1 MLFFCGQRWICQ
13 DTSGKPPTGRFSNP
27 PFRIHFF
34 MINKNSNILFRI
46 LLNFWWAEMDS
57 TSRVGKTVHRT
68 LFESSFSNPFFYEKQ
83 KSNILFRILLN
94 SWWQRWIRQAAS
106 GKPSTGRFFDPPF
119 RIHFFMRNKKSNIL
133 FRILLNSWWAE
144 MDSNHRTLTRTD
156 LQSAAFSHSAICPF
170 SHLKK

>member
-34 MINKNSNILFRI
+34 MINKKSNILSRI

-94 SWWQRWIRQAAS
+94 SWW
-106 GKPSTGRFFDPPF
+106 
-119 RIHFFMRNKKSNIL
+119 
-133 FRILLNSWWAE
+133 AE